1 MTREEY
7 RDMVSWGCEIISIT
21 RNILFTYGMDLAF
34 AGELKEAGEATIGER
49 LELPVDI
56 LTTMNDTVLQHI
68 GETVNAICPMF
79 DTIKNINALSDEE
92 SGPEDR
98 SEDWGEGE
106 KLPSFE
112 VMYVRVVE
120 EILDQLQTYSMTAYC
135 ILEELTKEDDFYMEI
150 KHKEG
155 YVGSQYYKEDDDQNI
170 RILGEFYEL
179 TEDLYGFIQDE
190 MIERRN
196 QQLISGAMI
205 SPVLSDGSGNPE
217 RA

>member
-34 AGELKEAGEATIGER
+34 AGELREAGEATVGEK

-56 LTTMNDTVLQHI
+56 LTTMNDPVLLRI
-68 GETVNAICPMF
+68 GETVNRIWPMF
-79 DTIKNINALSDEE
+79 DTLKNINAFSDDE

-98 SEDWGEGE
+98 TDEWGEGE

-112 VMYVRVVE
+112 VMYVKVLE
-120 EILDQLQTYSMTAYC
+120 EILDQLNTNSTSVYC

-150 KHKEG
+150 KHKER
-155 YVGSQYYKEDDDQNI
+155 YVEPHYYKEDDDQNI
-170 RILGEFYEL
+170 RILAEFYEL
-179 TEDLYGFIQDE
+179 TSDLSDFIEDEL
-190 MIERRN
+190 IERRKKGLVMMN
-196 QQLISGAMI
+196 
-205 SPVLSDGSGNPE
+205 DKC
-217 RA
+217 